1 MYALGSNKAYSII
14 SSALEVTDSS
24 VTVTL
29 KGTIVT
35 GIYIL
40 PSMNS
45 SDVEVLLASL
55 ESRDVVLSDVNIRY
69 N

>member
-14 SSALEVTDSS
+14 SSILEVTDSS
-24 VTVTL
+24 ITITL
-29 KGTIVT
+29 KGTIVI

-40 PSMNS
+40 LSINS
-45 SDVEVLLASL
+45 SDIEVLLASL
-55 ESRDVVLSDVNIRY
+55 ELRDVILSDVNIRY